1 MCRSWMTP
9 SFLWLQCS
17 FLLVFKL
24 IRTHRTLALRTER
37 FRKLQTMRATRRPS
51 SQLARL
57 FGHRFGL
64 ANHFV
69 TLRLPNRGP
78 FAPSRCFSPR
88 FGHTRRCANLHQN
101 GGHDAANLPWG
112 HYVPLSF
119 PGTIQGLHL
128 DRLALPIGASPLFVR
143 FAPGLRLA
151 ALKERPIFTSG
162 STAADP
168 FGGRR
173 PIQFPIALET
183 KQSPHVQALTGAEK
197 GTGGVPAIGQ
207 EPYFRRQQRNQALQ
221 LPYGH
226 SDGRLAACDAT
237 LSENG
242 SPTARRFRQE
252 HHRRELPAHAH
263 RFIRMRQIGQID
275 HSPIRAGFR
284 FRARDAATVNA
295 DPDGSLVLPQQCCCP
310 DSAPTS
316 FIDTPVFQ
324 SFVDA
329 TPLAAKSQRERQFGQ
344 RPGLRFTAER
354 IDQFKERVGAALKTA
369 VALMTHLSYCVK
381 VQSVNVLCLCL
392 FRAKHFTPSG
402 SSWQSQGCLLLALV

>member
-1 MCRSWMTP
+1 
-9 SFLWLQCS
+9 
-17 FLLVFKL
+17 
-24 IRTHRTLALRTER
+24 
-37 FRKLQTMRATRRPS
+37 MRATRRPS

-119 PGTIQGLHL
+119 PGTIQGLSQDAIDRHLDLSRLAEMQVMPGLHL

-197 GTGGVPAIGQ
+197 GTGG
-207 EPYFRRQQRNQALQ
+207 
-221 LPYGH
+221 
-226 SDGRLAACDAT
+226 
-237 LSENG
+237 
-242 SPTARRFRQE
+242 
-252 HHRRELPAHAH
+252 
-263 RFIRMRQIGQID
+263 
-275 HSPIRAGFR
+275 
-284 FRARDAATVNA
+284 
-295 DPDGSLVLPQQCCCP
+295 
-310 DSAPTS
+310 
-316 FIDTPVFQ
+316 
-324 SFVDA
+324 
-329 TPLAAKSQRERQFGQ
+329 
-344 RPGLRFTAER
+344 
-354 IDQFKERVGAALKTA
+354 
-369 VALMTHLSYCVK
+369 
-381 VQSVNVLCLCL
+381 
-392 FRAKHFTPSG
+392 
-402 SSWQSQGCLLLALV
+402 